1 MKRIYLIIVLT
12 FCTCNVLMDARTKS
26 CFHFTW
32 PGRGIKEG
40 ELDCKLFNQN
50 YTNIPC
56 VDPIYPGECYNL
68 IFIFNFINSLYFLC
82 ITFFS
87 GDQMP
92 DTTEISNW
100 TNSTDYFCKLELGSV
115 CVKYLYIY
123 NKAVINASYF
133 CGKVIEDQ
141 AIAVTS
147 GCYVTYTEGYTIE
160 ACVCED
166 TGNGK
171 PCNSTIRNT
180 YSILIIFITIVPLF
194 IYKIFNIS

>member
-56 VDPIYPGECYNL
+56 VDPIYP
-68 IFIFNFINSLYFLC
+68 
-82 ITFFS
+82 